1 MIGRDP
7 GVRLT
12 ASFGAFAV
20 VPEPVWRQA
29 KEAARAAFKL
39 YGFDVVIVENG
50 DAPDTF
56 RRWFE
61 VQSDEPSDG

>member
-1 MIGRDP
+1 MLGKDP

-12 ASFGAFAV
+12 VSFGAFAV

-39 YGFDVVIVENG
+39 YGFDVTIVE
-50 DAPDTF
+50 DSTAPDTF
-56 RRWFE
+56 QRWFDA
-61 VQSDEPSDG
+61 QRGEPADG